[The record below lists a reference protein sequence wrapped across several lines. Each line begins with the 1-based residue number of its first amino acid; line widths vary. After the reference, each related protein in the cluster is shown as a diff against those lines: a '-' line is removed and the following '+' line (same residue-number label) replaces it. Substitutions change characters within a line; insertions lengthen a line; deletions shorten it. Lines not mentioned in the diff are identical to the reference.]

1 MRAARLPVFSL
12 LELIS
17 SASNFYSPGYPL
29 EIFFSTHP
37 KSKSSG
43 PGFGGSNLSL
53 NYTLPKKKV
62 GRQPL

>member
-29 EIFFSTHP
+29 EIFFSTHIQNQRAL
-37 KSKSSG
+37 G
-43 PGFGGSNLSL
+43 LDL
-53 NYTLPKKKV
+53 EVVIYH
-62 GRQPL
+62 